1 VKLHEMVGVDV
12 DLLLSSGTINMTT
25 VSEDLVRFANWKE
38 GVEAAV
44 KRFERWTDAGGM
56 LDNAI
61 QMRTQ
66 AITDRLAKKGV
77 SVAFVAE
84 FSRGKSELIN
94 AIFFAGFGERIVPS
108 SAGRTTMCPTE
119 LFWDGSKASAIR
131 LLPIATR
138 KEPTSLSDFKRQ
150 QDAWLEVP
158 FNPEEKS
165 QVKSAL
171 SAVQEQIEASLDEAI
186 ELGLIDQ
193 DESMKLRAQGR
204 DQILIPKWRHAL
216 VNYPHPLLKAGL
228 SIIDTPGLN
237 AIGTE
242 PELTLRMIPEADA
255 VLFLL
260 AADTGVTRTDIE
272 VWRKHIC
279 NTKDSGR
286 FAVLN
291 KIDGL
296 WDNLKTDQEIADEID
311 KQVHSVASDLDLDPS
326 LVFPIS
332 AQKALSAKINKDDA
346 LLERSRIQALEHAL
360 SEVLVK
366 RQQALVSEKVSRDY
380 GDAHRNIDGALQSRL
395 RNHVEQLF
403 ELNGLRGKN
412 RDVMNHTAA
421 RIRSERDDFDKSLR
435 RLHGLRAVFQRH
447 SEDVHI
453 TLSVESLKQHIRGSR
468 ELMKSSNFSAT
479 LKTGMSSL
487 LKMAAEDIKR
497 ADGSIQEITTL
508 MTAMYR
514 TFSVEHGLTLG
525 APMVFSLG
533 RHSAELVRLNTL
545 CDQRFGAVTLATTE
559 KSIVMR
565 QFLESIATRLR
576 EIYVA
581 ASKDAHSWL
590 RAVMAPIEGQ
600 VREHQAQLK
609 KRMDS
614 VRRILDAN
622 ESLDDRIQEIEGA
635 KEDAQEKIKGL
646 RDLKKAFEEALAGH
660 PPIEVIQQ
668 KALLLSEALDQSSQL
683 DDDEQVEASDAIRP
697 HRKLAQRA
705 IHSVNASTIIH

>member
-1 VKLHEMVGVDV
+1 M
-12 DLLLSSGTINMTT
+12 SA
-25 VSEDLVRFANWKE
+25 VSEDLVKFANWKV

-66 AITDRLAKKGV
+66 AISDRLSRKGV

-119 LFWDGSKASAIR
+119 LFWDESKPSAIR

-138 KEPTSLSDFKRQ
+138 KDVTSLSDLKLQ
-150 QDAWLEVP
+150 VSSWVEVP
-158 FNPEEKS
+158 FNPEERS

-171 SAVQEQIEASLDEAI
+171 AAVQDQIEVTLDEANQ
-186 ELGLIDQ
+186 LGLL
-193 DESMKLRAQGR
+193 DEIETEKLKLQGR
-204 DQILIPKWRHAL
+204 DKIFVPKWRHAL
-216 VNYPHPLLKAGL
+216 VNFPHPLLKAGL

-272 VWRKHIC
+272 VWRKNIC
-279 NTKDSGR
+279 NTKDAGR

-296 WDNLKTDQEIADEID
+296 WDNLKTDVEIENEIS
-311 KQVHSVASDLDLDPS
+311 KQVQSVSEDLELDPS
-326 LVFPIS
+326 LIFPIS
-332 AQKALSAKINKDDA
+332 AQKALSAKINKDQA
-346 LLERSRIQALEHAL
+346 LLERSRIQALEVAL
-360 SEVLVK
+360 SDVLVK
-366 RQQALVSEKVSRDY
+366 RQQVLVRESVSREY
-380 GDAHRNIDGALQSRL
+380 GDAYRNIDGSLQSRL

-447 SEDVHI
+447 SEDVHT
-453 TLSVESLKQHIRGSR
+453 TLSVESLKRHIRSSR
-468 ELMKSSNFSAT
+468 ELMKSSNFSAG
-479 LKTGMSSL
+479 LKGGMHAL
-487 LKMAAEDIKR
+487 LKMAAEDIKG
-497 ADGSIQEITTL
+497 AEASIQEITTL

-525 APMVFSLG
+525 SPMLFSLT
-533 RHSAELVRLNTL
+533 RHSAELARLNTL

-565 QFLESIATRLR
+565 QFLEAIATRLR
-576 EIYVA
+576 EIYAA
-581 ASKDAHSWL
+581 ASKDSHSWL

-622 ESLDDRIQEIEGA
+622 ESLDDRIQEIESA
-635 KEDAQEKIKGL
+635 KDDAQEKIKGL
-646 RDLKKAFEEALAGH
+646 RDLKQSFEDALDGQ

-668 KALLLSEALDQSSQL
+668 KALLLAEALDRSSAL
-683 DDDEQVEASDAIRP
+683 EDEPPVPSNDPISP
-697 HRKLAQRA
+697 LRKLAQRA
-705 IHSVNASTIIH
+705 IHSANAETIIH

>member
-1 VKLHEMVGVDV
+1 M
-12 DLLLSSGTINMTT
+12 NMSV
-25 VSEDLVRFANWKE
+25 VSEELVKFASWKE
-38 GVEAAV
+38 GVEASV
-44 KRFERWTDAGGM
+44 KRFERWSEAGGM

-66 AITDRLAKKGV
+66 AVLDRLGRKGV

-119 LFWDGSKASAIR
+119 LFWDANHACSIR
-131 LLPIATR
+131 LLPIASR
-138 KEPTSLSDFKRQ
+138 KEAFSLSEQKLNPQ
-150 QDAWLEVP
+150 AWTEIP
-158 FNPEEKS
+158 FNPNEPT

-171 SAVQEQIEASLDEAI
+171 QSVQEQIEVTFIEAI
-186 ELGLIDQ
+186 ELGLID
-193 DESMKLRAQGR
+193 DAEADNLIVQGR
-204 DQILIPKWRHAL
+204 KTIEIPKWRHAL
-216 VNYPHPLLKAGL
+216 VNFPHPLLQAGL
-228 SIIDTPGLN
+228 TIIDTPGLN

-260 AADTGVTRTDIE
+260 AADTGVTRTDID
-272 VWRKHIC
+272 VWRNHIST
-279 NTKDSGR
+279 TKDTGR

-296 WDNLKTDQEIADEID
+296 WDDLKTQDQIDAEIS
-311 KQVHSVASDLDLDPS
+311 KQVLGVSLDLGLDPA

-332 AQKALSAKINKDDA
+332 AQKALSAKINRDQI
-346 LLERSRIQALEHAL
+346 LLEKSRIQPLELAL

-366 RQQALVSEKVSRDY
+366 HQQVLVSEHISRDFT
-380 GDAHRNIDGALQSRL
+380 DAYRNIDGSLQSRL

-412 RDVMNHTAA
+412 RDVMNLTAA
-421 RIRSERDDFDKSLR
+421 RIRGERDDFDKSLR

-447 SEDVHI
+447 SEDVHT
-453 TLSVESLKQHIRGSR
+453 TLSVETLKGHIRTSR
-468 ELMKSSNFSAT
+468 ELMKTSNFSAG
-479 LKTGMSSL
+479 LKGGMGSL
-487 LKMAAEDIKR
+487 MKMASDDIQR
-497 ADGSIQEITTL
+497 ADAAIQEITTL

-525 APMVFSLG
+525 SPMLFSLG
-533 RHSAELVRLNTL
+533 RHSKELERLRTL
-545 CDQRFGAVTLATTE
+545 CDQRFGALTLATTE
-559 KSIVMR
+559 KNIVMR

-622 ESLDDRIQEIEGA
+622 ESLDDRIQEIESS

-646 RDLKKAFEEALAGH
+646 RSLKLGFEDALAGH
-660 PPIEVIQQ
+660 PPSEVIKHQAQQ
-668 KALLLSEALDQSSQL
+668 LARALDS
-683 DDDEQVEASDAIRP
+683 AG
-697 HRKLAQRA
+697 LAFEESEEETL
-705 IHSVNASTIIH
+705 H

>member
-1 VKLHEMVGVDV
+1 
-12 DLLLSSGTINMTT
+12 MTT

-66 AITDRLAKKGV
+66 AISDRLARKGV

-119 LFWDGSKASAIR
+119 LFWDGNQSSAIR

-138 KEPTSLSDFKRQ
+138 KELTSLSDFKTQ
-150 QDAWLEVP
+150 ADAWVVVP
-158 FNPEEKS
+158 FNPEEKG

-171 SAVQEQIEASLDEAI
+171 AAVQEQIEVSLDEAA
-186 ELGLIDQ
+186 ELGLL
-193 DESMKLRAQGR
+193 DEEETEKLRLQGR
-204 DQILIPKWRHAL
+204 HQIQIPKWRHAL

-260 AADTGVTRTDIE
+260 AADTGVTRTDID

-311 KQVHSVASDLDLDPS
+311 KQVVSVASDLDLDPS

-332 AQKALSAKINKDDA
+332 AQKALSAKINKDSG
-346 LLERSRIQALEHAL
+346 LLERSRIQALETAL
-360 SEVLVK
+360 SDVLVK

-380 GDAHRNIDGALQSRL
+380 GDAYRNIDGALQSRL

-447 SEDVHI
+447 SEEVHN
-453 TLSVESLKQHIRGSR
+453 TLSVESLKQHVRSSR
-468 ELMKSSNFSAT
+468 ELMKSSNFSAS
-479 LKTGMSSL
+479 LKGGMDSL
-487 LKMAAEDIKR
+487 LKMASEDMRRAE
-497 ADGSIQEITTL
+497 ASVQEIMTL

-525 APMVFSLG
+525 SPMLFSLA
-533 RHSAELVRLNTL
+533 RHSAELTRLRTL
-545 CDQRFGAVTLATTE
+545 SDQRFGAVTLATTE

-576 EIYVA
+576 EIYAA

-622 ESLDDRIQEIEGA
+622 ESLDDRIQEIESA
-635 KEDAQEKIKGL
+635 KDDAQEKIKGL
-646 RDLKKAFEEALAGH
+646 RVMKLSFEEALAGR

-668 KALLLSEALDQSSQL
+668 KALLLAEALDQSSGL
-683 DDDEQVEASDAIRP
+683 EDDEPVDANDHVSP
-697 HRKLAQRA
+697 LRKVAQRA
-705 IHSVNASTIIH
+705 IHSTNAEKILH

>member
-1 VKLHEMVGVDV
+1 M
-12 DLLLSSGTINMTT
+12 SA
-25 VSEDLVRFANWKE
+25 VSEDLVKFAHWKE

-66 AITDRLAKKGV
+66 AISDRLARKGV

-119 LFWDGSKASAIR
+119 LFWDESKPSAIR

-138 KEPTSLSDFKRQ
+138 KEVTSLSDLKRQ
-150 QDAWLEVP
+150 VNEWTEVP
-158 FNPEEKS
+158 FNPEERS
-165 QVKSAL
+165 QVKAAL
-171 SAVQEQIEASLDEAI
+171 AAVQDQIEVSLDEAC
-186 ELGLIDQ
+186 ELGLLEEAEAGTLKD
-193 DESMKLRAQGR
+193 QGR
-204 DQILIPKWRHAL
+204 DKISIPKWRHAL
-216 VNYPHPLLKAGL
+216 VNFPHPLLKAGL

-260 AADTGVTRTDIE
+260 AADTGVTRTDID
-272 VWRKHIC
+272 VWRNNIC
-279 NTKDSGR
+279 NTKSAGR

-296 WDNLKTDQEIADEID
+296 WDNLKTDLEID
-311 KQVHSVASDLDLDPS
+311 NEIEKQVQSVASDLDLDPS
-326 LVFPIS
+326 LVFPVS
-332 AQKALSAKINKDDA
+332 AQKALSAKINKDQA
-346 LLERSRIQALEHAL
+346 LYDRSRMQPLELAL

-366 RQQALVSEKVSRDY
+366 QQQTLVRESVSRDF
-380 GDAHRNIDGALQSRL
+380 GDAYRNIDGSLQSRQ

-447 SEDVHI
+447 SEEVHN
-453 TLSVESLKQHIRGSR
+453 TLSVESLKQHVRGSR
-468 ELMKSSNFSAT
+468 ELMKSSNFSAG
-479 LKTGMSSL
+479 LKGGMSAL
-487 LKMAAEDIKR
+487 LKMAAEDIRR
-497 ADGSIQEITTL
+497 AEAAIQEITTL

-525 APMVFSLG
+525 SPMLFSLA
-533 RHSAELVRLNTL
+533 RHSAELGRLNTL

-576 EIYVA
+576 EIYTA

-622 ESLDDRIQEIEGA
+622 ESLDDRIQEIEA
-635 KEDAQEKIKGL
+635 ARDDAQEKIKGL
-646 RDLKKAFEEALAGH
+646 RSLKLAFEDALDGH
-660 PPIEVIQQ
+660 PPTEMIQQ
-668 KALLLSEALDQSSQL
+668 QALLLAEALDQSSPL
-683 DDDEQVEASDAIRP
+683 DEEPSAAPKAPTSP
-697 HRKLAQRA
+697 LRKLAQRA
-705 IHSVNASTIIH
+705 IHSANAETINH

>member
-1 VKLHEMVGVDV
+1 M
-12 DLLLSSGTINMTT
+12 NMSA
-25 VSEDLVRFANWKE
+25 VSEELVKFASWKE

-44 KRFERWTDAGGM
+44 KRFERWSEAGGM

-66 AITDRLAKKGV
+66 AVLDRLGRKGV

-119 LFWDGSKASAIR
+119 LFWDANHACSIR
-131 LLPIATR
+131 LLPIASR
-138 KEPTSLSDFKRQ
+138 KEAFSLSEQKLNAQ
-150 QDAWLEVP
+150 AWTEIP
-158 FNPEEKS
+158 FNPNEPV

-171 SAVQEQIEASLDEAI
+171 HAVQEQIEVSFTEAI
-186 ELGLIDQ
+186 ELGLID
-193 DESMKLRAQGR
+193 DAEADNLIVQGR
-204 DQILIPKWRHAL
+204 QTIEIPRWRHAL
-216 VNYPHPLLKAGL
+216 VNFPHPLLQAGL
-228 SIIDTPGLN
+228 TIIDTPGLN

-260 AADTGVTRTDIE
+260 AADTGVTRTDID
-272 VWRKHIC
+272 VWRNHIST
-279 NTKDSGR
+279 TKDAGR

-296 WDNLKTDQEIADEID
+296 WDDLKTQDQIDAEIS
-311 KQVHSVASDLDLDPS
+311 KQVLGVSQDLGLDPA

-332 AQKALSAKINKDDA
+332 AQKALSAKINKDPI
-346 LLERSRIQALEHAL
+346 LLEKSRIQPLELAL

-366 RQQALVSEKVSRDY
+366 HQQILVSEHISRDFS
-380 GDAHRNIDGALQSRL
+380 DAYRNIDGSLQSRL

-412 RDVMNHTAA
+412 RDVMNLTAA
-421 RIRSERDDFDKSLR
+421 RIRGERDDFDKSLR

-447 SEDVHI
+447 SEDVHT
-453 TLSVESLKQHIRGSR
+453 TLSVETLKGHIRTSR
-468 ELMKSSNFSAT
+468 ELMKTSNFSAG
-479 LKTGMSSL
+479 LKGGMGSL
-487 LKMAAEDIKR
+487 MKMASDDIQR
-497 ADGSIQEITTL
+497 ADGAIQEITTL

-525 APMVFSLG
+525 SPMLFSLG
-533 RHSAELVRLNTL
+533 RHSKELERLRTL
-545 CDQRFGAVTLATTE
+545 CDQRFGALTLATTE
-559 KSIVMR
+559 KNIVMR

-622 ESLDDRIQEIEGA
+622 ESLDDRIQEIESS

-646 RDLKKAFEEALAGH
+646 RSLKLGFEDALAGH
-660 PPIEVIQQ
+660 PPSEVIKHQAQQ
-668 KALLLSEALDQSSQL
+668 LARALDSAGVALEEFEEEAL
-683 DDDEQVEASDAIRP
+683 
-697 HRKLAQRA
+697 
-705 IHSVNASTIIH
+705 HSANA

>member
-1 VKLHEMVGVDV
+1 MKM
-12 DLLLSSGTINMTT
+12 SAI
-25 VSEDLVRFANWKE
+25 SEDLVKFAQWKD

-66 AITDRLAKKGV
+66 AISDRLSRKGV

-94 AIFFAGFGERIVPS
+94 AIFFAGLGERIVPS

-119 LFWDGSKASAIR
+119 LFWDANKPSAIR

-138 KEPTSLSDFKRQ
+138 KEVTSLSELKLQ
-150 QDAWLEVP
+150 IEQWVEVP
-158 FNPEEKS
+158 FNPEERS
-165 QVKSAL
+165 QVKAAL
-171 SAVQEQIEASLDEAI
+171 AAVQDQIEVSLDEAI
-186 ELGLIDQ
+186 ELGLLDEIECEKLKLQGLDKIDV
-193 DESMKLRAQGR
+193 
-204 DQILIPKWRHAL
+204 PKWRHAL
-216 VNYPHPLLKAGL
+216 VNFPHPLLKAGL

-272 VWRKHIC
+272 VWRKNIC

-296 WDNLKTDQEIADEID
+296 WDNLKSDQEIENEIE
-311 KQVHSVASDLDLDPS
+311 KQAVSVAKDLSLDRS
-326 LVFPIS
+326 LIFPVS
-332 AQKALSAKINKDDA
+332 AQKALNAKINNNLG
-346 LLERSRIQALEHAL
+346 LLERSRIQALELAL
-360 SEVLVK
+360 SDVLVK
-366 RQQALVSEKVSRDY
+366 RQQVLVSENVSREY
-380 GDAHRNIDGALQSRL
+380 GDAYRNIDGALQSRL

-447 SEDVHI
+447 SEEVHN
-453 TLSVESLKQHIRGSR
+453 TLSIESLKSHIRSSR
-468 ELMKSSNFSAT
+468 ELMKSSNFSAS
-479 LKTGMSSL
+479 LKSGMGSL
-487 LKMAAEDIKR
+487 LKMANEDLQC
-497 ADGSIQEITTL
+497 ADRSIQEITTL

-525 APMVFSLG
+525 SPMLFTLN
-533 RHSAELVRLNTL
+533 RHNSELERLRTL

-576 EIYVA
+576 EIYA
-581 ASKDAHSWL
+581 AAAKDSHSWL

-635 KEDAQEKIKGL
+635 KDEAQDKIKGL
-646 RDLKKAFEEALAGH
+646 RELKQAFEDALVGL
-660 PPIEVIQQ
+660 PPSEVTQQ
-668 KALLLSEALDQSSQL
+668 RALQLAEALDQSSGL
-683 DDDEQVEASDAIRP
+683 EEESDEMESAPEQITPS
-697 HRKLAQRA
+697 RKLAQRA
-705 IHSVNASTIIH
+705 IHSVNALIH